1 MRPVRRQEHPR
12 AVQLQ
17 TADRLAGL
25 RIRLTV
31 LLLALNIVGLAG
43 MGAVALVLDERQ
55 REDAVTADLRR
66 TASTAVALLYY
77 DSGALRLDKLFDNA
91 VAQGSTAV
99 YVYEGNRTDVSL
111 VFAHPAKLAVI
122 APPTLLA
129 PAQRV
134 RSSSIELGTTVTD
147 ERNEIVH
154 LLAVPFRH
162 ADTGL
167 VAGTV
172 VAVADPGPGQAAHR
186 RLAVALVVGG
196 AAFTMMTCAGGYL
209 LARRGTQP
217 IADALTQ
224 QERFVADAAHEL
236 RTPLT
241 VIRAVSEAALA
252 HPVTQPE
259 ALRRVIGATDRLTDS
274 VAALLT
280 RARLVAGLRHLER
293 QPFRLDQLAEE
304 VLAETVQ
311 PPHTAIAQTVP
322 VVAFGDPTLVL
333 IAVRNLIHNAVQH
346 GRVGDRPAVVTLQ
359 VEPGT
364 VTIID
369 SGNGLGE
376 DITTEP
382 GQRFRTGAAGGT
394 GLGLAIA
401 QWVAEL
407 HGGSLRMQ
415 RAPGGG
421 TEAIL
426 RLPDPPR

>member
-1 MRPVRRQEHPR
+1 MMRRPATTE
-12 AVQLQ
+12 LQ
-17 TADRLAGL
+17 TAARLGGL
-25 RIRLTV
+25 RLRLTAM
-31 LLLALNIVGLAG
+31 LLALNVLGLAG
-43 MGAVALVLDERQ
+43 MGAVALVVDERQ
-55 REDAVTADLRR
+55 RDEAVAADLRR

-77 DSGALRLDKLFDNA
+77 DSGALHLDKLFDNA

-99 YVYEGNRTDVSL
+99 YVFEGNRTDLSL

-122 APPTLLA
+122 PPPTLLG
-129 PAQRV
+129 PARQV
-134 RSSSIELGTTVTD
+134 RSISAEQSTAVTD
-147 ERNEIVH
+147 ERGQIVH

-162 ADTGL
+162 ADTDAI
-167 VAGTV
+167 AGAV
-172 VAVADPGPGQAAHR
+172 VAVADPGPGQSAHQKLAA
-186 RLAVALVVGG
+186 ALVIGG
-196 AAFTMMTCAGGYL
+196 LAFTLLAFGGGYL

-217 IADALTQ
+217 IAAALAQ

-252 HPVTQPE
+252 DQATQPE

-274 VAALLT
+274 VAAMLT

-311 PPHTAIAQTVP
+311 PPHTASAECEPT
-322 VVAFGDPTLVL
+322 VAFGDPTLIR
-333 IAVRNLIHNAVQH
+333 IALRNLIHNAVQH
-346 GRVGDRPAVVTLQ
+346 GRVNDAPAAITLL
-359 VEPGT
+359 VAGATIT
-364 VTIID
+364 VKD
-369 SGNGLGE
+369 GGSGLSQ
-376 DITTEP
+376 DIAADP

-401 QWVAEL
+401 RWIAEL
-407 HGGSLRMQ
+407 HGGTLRLEQ
-415 RAPGGG
+415 PPGGG